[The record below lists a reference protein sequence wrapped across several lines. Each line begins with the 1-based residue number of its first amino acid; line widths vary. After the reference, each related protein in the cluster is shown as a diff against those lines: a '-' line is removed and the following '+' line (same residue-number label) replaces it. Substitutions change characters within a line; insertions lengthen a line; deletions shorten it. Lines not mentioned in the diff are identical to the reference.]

1 MSKCQLP
8 LPAPVRF
15 WDQFLNGSLITAS
28 TEKANVWVFFFF
40 FPNFCS
46 GSANGLFKHAGP
58 SCSRKPQ
65 GVARATAA
73 ETSCPPSPELLPPPR
88 ATTCTVF
95 WLCAELTPLPREPGR
110 EKAWGLDYN
119 KASLAMG
126 LSGKGKGT
134 GSPFS
139 GNSPLAPGPRGEGH
153 LRKKDVPITATLC
166 NFWLFPSILS
176 VPFAFSLQYLLCLI
190 LPGRI
195 VSETDGAEC
204 GWQTPLN

>member
-1 MSKCQLP
+1 MRGPVAAESPEEWPEQLQPRP
-8 LPAPVRF
+8 LAH
-15 WDQFLNGSLITAS
+15 LA
-28 TEKANVWVFFFF
+28 
-40 FPNFCS
+40 
-46 GSANGLFKHAGP
+46 P
-58 SCSRKPQ
+58 SC
-65 GVARATAA
+65 
-73 ETSCPPSPELLPPPR
+73 CPCHR

-95 WLCAELTPLPREPGR
+95 WLCAELTPLPRELGR

-119 KASLAMG
+119 KASLATG
-126 LSGKGKGT
+126 LSGKGRGT